1 MRAANITAAVSVLA
15 WLGLA
20 LIGMDLVRGVAERAG
35 SANFEQVK
43 FYIAWPLLVTVVV
56 LVGAW
61 ACNGSRRWPW
71 TLALLSATSLV
82 ALVPYLFL
90 YTGGV

>member
-43 FYIAWPLLVTVVV
+43 FLHRVATPRD
-56 LVGAW
+56 GR
-61 ACNGSRRWPW
+61 CPRW
-71 TLALLSATSLV
+71 
-82 ALVPYLFL
+82 
-90 YTGGV
+90 GMGV